1 MRSGSSKDS
10 GNAEAPGRSEVRPRN
25 RRPVR
30 WWSQAMT
37 MLNWRGSGAG
47 QLTPLISPLWRCGAG
62 VASVRPSRSVRDR
75 LFFGLVSSITTAIA
89 RSSSCPETAR
99 RYVIHSLRLCPGS
112 GMPLSISTCPN
123 PAALAG
129 RWTCRRCTLLARP
142 FLSPARPFS
151 TSTSSRGSQ
160 VFRGVRKQLAPD
172 RGGVPVSHRLK
183 VIVTPVARAKLTC
196 IRSHEGTQ
204 STMRLR
210 WRER

>member
-25 RRPVR
+25 RRPVW

-99 RYVIHSLRLCPGS
+99 RYVFTPFVYVPAVACHSPSRHVRTQLRSLG
-112 GMPLSISTCPN
+112 
-123 PAALAG
+123 AG
-129 RWTCRRCTLLARP
+129 RAADAPCSPVRSCRQPGLFRLLHQAEVARSSAGFGNSSLQTEGACP
-142 FLSPARPFS
+142 FLID
-151 TSTSSRGSQ
+151 SR
-160 VFRGVRKQLAPD
+160 
-172 RGGVPVSHRLK
+172 
-183 VIVTPVARAKLTC
+183 
-196 IRSHEGTQ
+196 
-204 STMRLR
+204 
-210 WRER
+210 